1 MIYEHLEDV
10 PGIEKIIP
18 ERYVWHLSSP
28 ENRASILKFGLTL
41 EFGDHKCIFANNQSF
56 NVIFMYPFCLEE
68 ENGRYRPDN
77 LLKYDFWR
85 IDTARF
91 KADWYIDPNM
101 KDGPI
106 EYMGDEK
113 YFVATET
120 PIPCEAIELF
130 EVGQEFIYKRM
141 YVILSGKNKA
151 SGWSENIALR
161 GKKNLD
167 IKKEVSEYR
176 KTHEA
181 IKTKAMRSLDVKD
194 HLFPLVMHNY
204 HLKEVS
210 GIKRIVPERYVW
222 HVSKP
227 KNRKAILEFGLKP
240 DASKHKSICANN
252 QSFNVIFMYPF
263 CLEAEKG
270 RYRPNNLLKYD
281 FWRIDTHSFQADW
294 YIDSNMKNSPKKYE
308 CNEKDFVATETPI
321 PCKAIELFK
330 VGQEF
335 IDIKKNVYITSIEKS
350 TGLEGITIINCIDD
364 NYIKNYMKEIKSEIR
379 KTDKIIN
386 SKTSR
391 FSYVKDVAFPLVK
404 VA

>member
-1 MIYEHLEDV
+1 
-10 PGIEKIIP
+10 
-18 ERYVWHLSSP
+18 
-28 ENRASILKFGLTL
+28 
-41 EFGDHKCIFANNQSF
+41 
-56 NVIFMYPFCLEE
+56 
-68 ENGRYRPDN
+68 
-77 LLKYDFWR
+77 
-85 IDTARF
+85 
-91 KADWYIDPNM
+91 
-101 KDGPI
+101 
-106 EYMGDEK
+106 
-113 YFVATET
+113 
-120 PIPCEAIELF
+120 
-130 EVGQEFIYKRM
+130 M

-176 KTHEA
+176 KTHDA
-181 IKTKAMRSLDVKD
+181 IKTKSMRSLDVKD
-194 HLFPLVMHNY
+194 HLFPLVMHND

-321 PCKAIELFK
+321 PCEAIELFE

-335 IDIKKNVYITSIEKS
+335 IDIKKYTHITSIEKS
-350 TGLEGITIINCIDD
+350 TGIEELMIINSVDD
-364 NYIKNYMKEIKSEIR
+364 SYIKEIKSELR
-379 KTDKIIN
+379 KTNKIIN

-391 FSYVKDVAFPLVK
+391 FSYVKDVPFPLVK
-404 VA
+404 VQ

>member
-1 MIYEHLEDV
+1 MNYEHLEDV
-10 PGIEKIIP
+10 PGIE
-18 ERYVWHLSSP
+18 
-28 ENRASILKFGLTL
+28 
-41 EFGDHKCIFANNQSF
+41 
-56 NVIFMYPFCLEE
+56 
-68 ENGRYRPDN
+68 
-77 LLKYDFWR
+77 
-85 IDTARF
+85 
-91 KADWYIDPNM
+91 
-101 KDGPI
+101 
-106 EYMGDEK
+106 
-113 YFVATET
+113 
-120 PIPCEAIELF
+120 
-130 EVGQEFIYKRM
+130 
-141 YVILSGKNKA
+141 
-151 SGWSENIALR
+151 
-161 GKKNLD
+161 
-167 IKKEVSEYR
+167 
-176 KTHEA
+176 
-181 IKTKAMRSLDVKD
+181 
-194 HLFPLVMHNY
+194 
-204 HLKEVS
+204 
-210 GIKRIVPERYVW
+210 RIVPERYVW

-263 CLEAEKG
+263 CLEVENG

-308 CNEKDFVATETPI
+308 GNEKDFVVTETPI

-350 TGLEGITIINCIDD
+350 TGLEGITIINCVDD

-391 FSYVKDVAFPLVK
+391 FSYVKDVPFPLVK
-404 VA
+404 VQ